1 MNTKQAPFVIERAQA
16 EDAAALLA
24 FLKIVGGETE
34 NLSYGAEGISLD
46 LAAEQDKLRSQA
58 GSINN
63 VLYLA
68 KADGEII
75 GTASPSLAGSGIPW
89 TPKYRRCIRHTSPR
103 ADRSFG
109 KRGQRARGIFPRSSA
124 HPVCTHTGAE
134 P

>member
-58 GSINN
+58 GSINR
-63 VLYLA
+63 LHS
-68 KADGEII
+68 
-75 GTASPSLAGSGIPW
+75 T
-89 TPKYRRCIRHTSPR
+89 TPNPLKYKENR
-103 ADRSFG
+103 
-109 KRGQRARGIFPRSSA
+109 
-124 HPVCTHTGAE
+124 
-134 P
+134 